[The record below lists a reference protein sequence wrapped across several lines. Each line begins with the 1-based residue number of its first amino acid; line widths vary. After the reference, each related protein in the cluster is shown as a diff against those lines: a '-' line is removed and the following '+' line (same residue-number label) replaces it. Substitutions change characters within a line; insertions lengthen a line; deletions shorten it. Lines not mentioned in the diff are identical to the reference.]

1 VAFRR
6 THRDQS
12 HGDGVS
18 RVLYKGLVH
27 EVCVDRRDT
36 WCGVCYADWYTELW
50 KIATTDSVT
59 CLACLATVAPT
70 SGRVVTAM
78 PLVPGLGAGMCVVTN
93 DPDPRKNGT
102 WVYNGKNWRRAK

>member
-1 VAFRR
+1 M
-6 THRDQS
+6 
-12 HGDGVS
+12 S

-59 CLACLATVAPT
+59 CLACLATGARPKRLKT
-70 SGRVVTAM
+70 EVVGQY
-78 PLVPGLGAGMCVVTN
+78 LSKNNQGLLGIRT
-93 DPDPRKNGT
+93 
-102 WVYNGKNWRRAK
+102 